1 MAEGGVIRT
10 PSRGGS
16 ALLTDLYQL
25 TMLKAYWEHGMHETA
40 VFEFFVRRL
49 PPNRNFLLAAG
60 LAQALDYLEGL
71 RFEPDELE
79 WLGGQP
85 GFPPAFVDWLA
96 DLRFTGD
103 VDAMPEGTVFFPEEP
118 LLRVTAPLPQAQL
131 VETRLI
137 SLLNFSSL
145 IASKAVRFRLAAPT
159 ARLVDF
165 GLRRAHGSEAGL
177 LAARA
182 AYLAGF
188 DGTATALAGQR
199 WGIPTF
205 GTMAHSF
212 IQAHDSEA
220 EAFIRFA
227 RAHPENAVLLI
238 DTYDTE
244 AGASKV
250 VEIAADLLAE
260 GIEIGAVRLDSG
272 DVASHARSV
281 RRILDDGGCPGV
293 RIFAS
298 GSLDEHGVARLADV
312 PIDGFGI
319 GAALTVSADEP
330 ALDSVYKLQEY
341 AGRPRRKRSEGK
353 ATWPGRKQVFRT
365 CERGRLARDVLGL
378 DDEALSGEAMLVPV
392 ARAGARLR
400 SDPPLEEI
408 RDRVRASLETL
419 PAELRGLESA
429 PTPFPVEP
437 SPAVRELA
445 REVDRRTSGD
455 DVGEGFAATGTPG

>member
-1 MAEGGVIRT
+1 MRIRSPERGDAEAASGRD
-10 PSRGGS
+10 PDDR

-49 PPNRNFLLAAG
+49 PRNRNFLLAAG

-79 WLGGQP
+79 WLGKQP
-85 GFPPAFVDWLA
+85 GFPSGFVDWLA
-96 DLRFTGD
+96 GLRFTGE

-145 IASKAVRFRLAAPT
+145 IASRAVRFTLAAPG
-159 ARLVDF
+159 AQIVDF

-182 AYLAGF
+182 AYIAGF
-188 DGTATALAGQR
+188 DGTATVLAGQR
-199 WGIPTF
+199 WGIPVF

-220 EAFIRFA
+220 DAFIRFA
-227 RAHPENAVLLI
+227 RAHPENVVLLI

-244 AGASKV
+244 AAAAKV
-250 VEIAADLLAE
+250 VEIAPGLRAE
-260 GIEIGAVRLDSG
+260 GIEIKAVRLDSG
-272 DVASHARSV
+272 DLAAHARCV
-281 RRILDDGGCPGV
+281 RRILDEGGCPDV

-298 GSLDEHGVARLADV
+298 SSLDEHGVARLAHA
-312 PIDGFGI
+312 PIDGFGV
-319 GAALTVSADEP
+319 GAALTVSADAP
-330 ALDSVYKLQEY
+330 TLDSVYKLQEY
-341 AGRPRRKRSEGK
+341 AGRARRKRSEGRRHGRAASRSSGRA
-353 ATWPGRKQVFRT
+353 AT
-365 CERGRLARDVLGL
+365 
-378 DDEALSGEAMLVPV
+378 
-392 ARAGARLR
+392 
-400 SDPPLEEI
+400 
-408 RDRVRASLETL
+408 DR
-419 PAELRGLESA
+419 
-429 PTPFPVEP
+429 
-437 SPAVRELA
+437 SPAMSWDSRMK
-445 REVDRRTSGD
+445 D
-455 DVGEGFAATGTPG
+455 

>member
-1 MAEGGVIRT
+1 MAPTHHPGPG
-10 PSRGGS
+10 

-25 TMLKAYWEHGMHETA
+25 TMLKTYWEQGMHETA

-49 PPNRNFLLAAG
+49 PANRNFLLAAG
-60 LAQALDYLEGL
+60 LAHALDYLESL
-71 RFEPDELE
+71 RFESHELE
-79 WLGGQP
+79 WLGSQP

-103 VDAMPEGTVFFPEEP
+103 VAAMPEGAIFFAEEP
-118 LLRVTAPLPQAQL
+118 LLRVIAPLPEAQL

-145 IASKAVRFRLAAPT
+145 IASKAVRFRLAAPK

-165 GLRRAHGSEAGL
+165 GLRRAHGAEAGL

-188 DGTATALAGQR
+188 DGTATVLAGQR

-212 IQAHDSEA
+212 IQAHESEA
-220 EAFIRFA
+220 DAFIRFA
-227 RAHPENAVLLI
+227 RAHPRNVVLLI

-250 VEIAADLLAE
+250 VEIAPGLRAE
-260 GIEIGAVRLDSG
+260 GIEIGGVRLDSG
-272 DVASHARSV
+272 DIAAHAHRV
-281 RRILDDGGCPGV
+281 RRILDEGGCPDV

-298 GSLDEHGVARLADV
+298 SSLDEHGVAQLARA
-312 PIDGFGI
+312 PIDGFGV
-319 GAALTVSADEP
+319 GAAVTVSADEP
-330 ALDSVYKLQEY
+330 ILDSVYKLQEY

-365 CERGRLARDVLGL
+365 CTNGRIARDVLGL
-378 DDEALSGEAMLVPV
+378 ESEDLPGEPLLV
-392 ARAGARLR
+392 ATMRAGARIR
-400 SDPPLEEI
+400 PDPELPEI
-408 RDRVRASLETL
+408 RDRVRRSLSAL
-419 PAELRGLESA
+419 PDGLRALERA
-429 PTPFPVEP
+429 LTPFRVEP
-437 SPAVRELA
+437 SPGVRSLA
-445 REVDRRTSGD
+445 RTVDRESSGD
-455 DVGEGFAATGTPG
+455 ETTGCY

>member
-1 MAEGGVIRT
+1 MAAG
-10 PSRGGS
+10 
-16 ALLTDLYQL
+16 ALLTDWYQL

-49 PPNRNFLLAAG
+49 PSNRNFLLAAG
-60 LAQALDYLEGL
+60 LAHALDYLEGL

-103 VDAMPEGTVFFPEEP
+103 VDAMPEGSVFFPEEP

-137 SLLNFSSL
+137 SLLNYASL
-145 IASKAVRFRLAAPT
+145 IASKAVRFRLAAP
-159 ARLVDF
+159 APRLVDF

-182 AYLAGF
+182 AYIAGF

-212 IQAHDSEA
+212 VQAHDNEA
-220 EAFIRFA
+220 DAFVRFA
-227 RAHPENAVLLI
+227 RAHPDNTVLLI

-250 VEIAADLLAE
+250 VELAPRLRAE
-260 GIEIGAVRLDSG
+260 GIEIQGVRLDSG
-272 DVASHARSV
+272 DLAAHARRV
-281 RRILDDGGCPGV
+281 RRILDEGGCPGV

-298 GSLDEHGVARLADV
+298 SSLDEHDVARLAHT
-312 PIDGFGI
+312 PIDGFGV

-330 ALDSVYKLQEY
+330 TLDSVYKLQEY

-365 CERGRLARDVLGL
+365 REGGRLARDVLGL
-378 DDEALSGEAMLVPV
+378 EDEALPGEALLRPV

-400 SDPPLEEI
+400 PDPPLEEI
-408 RDRVRASLETL
+408 RERVRASLETL
-419 PAELRGLESA
+419 PADLRALEPA
-429 PTPFPVEP
+429 RTPFPVEP
-437 SPAVRELA
+437 SPGVRALA
-445 REVDRRTSGD
+445 REVDRRSAG
-455 DVGEGFAATGTPG
+455 

>member
-1 MAEGGVIRT
+1 MAAG
-10 PSRGGS
+10 

-40 VFEFFVRRL
+40 AFEFFVRRL

-60 LAQALDYLEGL
+60 LAPALDYLEDL
-71 RFEPDELE
+71 RFAPDELE
-79 WLGGQP
+79 WLGTQP

-118 LLRVTAPLPQAQL
+118 LLRVTAPLPEAQL

-137 SLLNFSSL
+137 SLLNYASL
-145 IASKAVRFRLAAPT
+145 IASRAVRFRLAAPK

-182 AYLAGF
+182 AYVAGF

-220 EAFIRFA
+220 DAFIRFA
-227 RAHPENAVLLI
+227 RAHPDNTVLLI

-244 AGASKV
+244 AAALKV
-250 VEIAADLLAE
+250 VEIAPGLGAE
-260 GIEIGAVRLDSG
+260 GIEIQAVRLDSG
-272 DVASHARSV
+272 DLASHARRV
-281 RRILDDGGCPGV
+281 RRILDEGGCREV

-298 GSLDEHGVARLADV
+298 SSLDEHDVARLAHA
-312 PIDGFGI
+312 PIDGFGV

-330 ALDSVYKLQEY
+330 TLDSVYKLQEY
-341 AGRPRRKRSEGK
+341 AGWPRRKRSEGK
-353 ATWPGRKQVFRT
+353 ATWPGRKQIFRT
-365 CERGRLARDVLGL
+365 REGGRLARDVLGL
-378 DDEALSGEAMLVPV
+378 ENEALSGEPLLRPV
-392 ARAGARLR
+392 ARGGARLR
-400 SDPPLEEI
+400 PDPPLEEI
-408 RDRVRASLETL
+408 RERVRTSLATL
-419 PAELRGLESA
+419 PAEVRALEPA
-429 PTPFPVEP
+429 RTPFPVEP

-445 REVDRRTSGD
+445 RQVDRRSAG
-455 DVGEGFAATGTPG
+455 

>member
-1 MAEGGVIRT
+1 MAAG
-10 PSRGGS
+10 

-25 TMLKAYWEHGMHETA
+25 TMLKAYWEHGMRETA

-60 LAQALDYLEGL
+60 LAHALDYLEGL

-79 WLGGQP
+79 WIGGQP
-85 GFPPAFVDWLA
+85 GFPSAFVDWLA
-96 DLRFTGD
+96 DLRFNGD

-118 LLRVTAPLPQAQL
+118 LLRVTAPLPEAQL

-137 SLLNFSSL
+137 SLLNYASL
-145 IASKAVRFRLAAPT
+145 IASRAVRFRLAAPK

-182 AYLAGF
+182 AYIAGF
-188 DGTATALAGQR
+188 DGTATALAGKR

-220 EAFIRFA
+220 DAFIRFA
-227 RAHPENAVLLI
+227 RAHPDNTVLLI
-238 DTYDTE
+238 DTYDTG

-250 VEIAADLLAE
+250 VEIAPGLRAE
-260 GIEIGAVRLDSG
+260 GIEIQAVRLDSG
-272 DVASHARSV
+272 DLAAHARRV
-281 RRILDDGGCPGV
+281 RRILDEGGCPEV

-298 GSLDEHGVARLADV
+298 SSLDEHDVARLAHA
-312 PIDGFGI
+312 PIDGFGV

-330 ALDSVYKLQEY
+330 TLDSVYKLQEY

-365 CERGRLARDVLGL
+365 REGGRLARDVLGL
-378 DDEALSGEAMLVPV
+378 EDEALSGEALLGPV
-392 ARAGARLR
+392 ARAGARIR
-400 SDPPLEEI
+400 PAPPLEEV
-408 RDRVRASLETL
+408 RERVRASLKTL
-419 PAELRGLESA
+419 PPELRGLDSA
-429 PTPFPVEP
+429 RTPFPVEP

-445 REVDRRTSGD
+445 REVDRRSAG
-455 DVGEGFAATGTPG
+455 